1 MQKQPPTGASG
12 LEGLAGTPQRVESP
26 AAGAPASASNMDD
39 LMGVFGSGGG
49 APATAS
55 GGDDLMNGFA
65 SLDLGGPSQPQQQ
78 MGGTNTKKN
87 NEDILGL
94 F

>member
-1 MQKQPPTGASG
+1 
-12 LEGLAGTPQRVESP
+12 
-26 AAGAPASASNMDD
+26 
-39 LMGVFGSGGG
+39 
-49 APATAS
+49 
-55 GGDDLMNGFA
+55 
-65 SLDLGGPSQPQQQ
+65 LDLGGPSQPQQQ